1 MPFLFSSCFSGL
13 SFVLLRKKKSS
24 FFLFTGSIE
33 PKHIIRGFFTSTNWY
48 IWELLFFYLL
58 FFLIYRYIPKYRV
71 SIIGVLTL
79 LFATGGFAI
88 GLPQHYYCSA
98 MAFPAGLLFYE
109 HFNTVARFLKTAWG
123 KLTTIIMTIAGLYS
137 LFLGEDSLLGMV
149 YLRNLICLAF
159 LLLLT
164 YFISYFEVSNKILTY
179 LGKYSTEIYLYQFVF
194 LLLTEGQLAY
204 QCSQKDN
211 WLISKRFIIDR
222 IVRLQ
227 LL

>member
-1 MPFLFSSCFSGL
+1 
-13 SFVLLRKKKSS
+13 
-24 FFLFTGSIE
+24 
-33 PKHIIRGFFTSTNWY
+33 
-48 IWELLFFYLL
+48 
-58 FFLIYRYIPKYRV
+58 
-71 SIIGVLTL
+71 
-79 LFATGGFAI
+79 
-88 GLPQHYYCSA
+88 

-109 HFNTVARFLKTAWG
+109 HFNTVTRFLKTAWG

-179 LGKYSTEIYLYQFVF
+179 LGKYSTETYLYQFVF

-204 QCSQKDN
+204 QV
-211 WLISKRFIIDR
+211 R
-222 IVRLQ
+222 IPVVVAFTFLSA
-227 LL
+227 LVLHPLNIVSA